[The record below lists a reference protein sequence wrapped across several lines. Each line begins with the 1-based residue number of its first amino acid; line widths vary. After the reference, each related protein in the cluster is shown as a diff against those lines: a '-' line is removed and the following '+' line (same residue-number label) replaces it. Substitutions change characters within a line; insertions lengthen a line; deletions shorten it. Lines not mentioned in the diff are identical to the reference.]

1 MIDIEYNQDGIK
13 ITTGELSKIFPQEM
27 LPLKLSIKKHISGET
42 IWGTDLYEY
51 MWASFPDTEMKDVV
65 IYDKKGNI
73 IKEYK
78 WNVFDHG
85 TIFYKSLWLYCRNLI
100 NEGRYP
106 KGLAIGTHD
115 GEFGEWVPVAEH
127 HLSDILLV
135 EGSKNQFEKLTN
147 NFSGRKNLKFLFE
160 IITTNGEEVDFFEG
174 GEGYTNSVVERVI
187 KSWEKEEI
195 NNTKR
200 SSISLNELIEKNGSN
215 YDWFHFDVE
224 GLDAKLLMSLKKE
237 NIPNFIIFEDF
248 NLTDNERVD
257 INKWIS
263 DYGFKSHSE
272 GGICMITK

>member
-1 MIDIEYNQDGIK
+1 MIDIQYNQDGIK
-13 ITTGELSKIFPQEM
+13 ILTGELSRIFPQQM
-27 LPLKLSIKKHISGET
+27 LPLRLSIKKHISGET
-42 IWGTDLYEY
+42 IWSTHLDDY
-51 MWASFPDTEMKDVV
+51 MWASFPDNEMKD
-65 IYDKKGNI
+65 IIINDNKGNI

-100 NEGRYP
+100 NQGKHP

-127 HLSDILLV
+127 QLSDILLI
-135 EGSKNQFEKLTN
+135 EGSKNQFDKLTKN
-147 NFSGRKNLKFLFE
+147 YSGRKNLNFLFE
-160 IITTNGEEVDFFEG
+160 IITTDGEEVDFFEG
-174 GEGYTNSVVERVI
+174 GEGYTNSVIERVI

-195 NNTKR
+195 NKTKR
-200 SSISLNELIEKNGSN
+200 SSISLNDIVEENGSN

-224 GLDAKLLMSLKKE
+224 GLDVKLLMSLKKE

-248 NLTDNERVD
+248 NLTDNERSE

-263 DYGFKSHSE
+263 DHGFKSNSE
-272 GGICMITK
+272 GGICMITR